1 MLKLLHSDIM
11 RIRKYLLETN
21 YDFLYQRI
29 NGSLNYFINPWAS
42 YKEIIYNLRDYDESI
57 QNQFKLLLLGE
68 RLELSEFGELDL
80 EVVKS
85 FINVGFLKCDN
96 NYIWSEGYSIISY
109 FNRFLVVST
118 LPDYKRDIVSQEIY
132 MGIDSYRLIAALPN
146 KIINSHLD
154 LCTGSGIQAIME
166 SHFVKNKS
174 YGVDINK
181 NAILVAK
188 FNAILNE
195 IDNKTQF
202 IESDLFTCFGK
213 DEKFDLITANPPFF
227 PIPDNVPF
235 PIQGN
240 GGNDGLDIIR
250 GIIKGIERHLTDNGV
265 AIISAEGL
273 GNANEPKVC
282 DVLRKNLSNNFKC
295 EVFLQ
300 TRKPAMFFIDR
311 IYSLITNTLNYPKDS
326 KKYKELFLELFNM
339 YDADSYYLLLIKISK
354 TKSKNKIQV
363 IRNYSHWN
371 DNVIPIIDGAVEIK
385 KGSFDCLLSAN
396 RKNIGTIPNIIAECI
411 SECNGNKRIEEIVKS
426 RCSEYEFTTVHNLF
440 CEVLAKLE
448 KIGMANYKK

>member
-181 NAILVAK
+181 
-188 FNAILNE
+188 
-195 IDNKTQF
+195 
-202 IESDLFTCFGK
+202 
-213 DEKFDLITANPPFF
+213 
-227 PIPDNVPF
+227 
-235 PIQGN
+235 
-240 GGNDGLDIIR
+240 
-250 GIIKGIERHLTDNGV
+250 
-265 AIISAEGL
+265 
-273 GNANEPKVC
+273 
-282 DVLRKNLSNNFKC
+282 
-295 EVFLQ
+295 
-300 TRKPAMFFIDR
+300 
-311 IYSLITNTLNYPKDS
+311 
-326 KKYKELFLELFNM
+326 
-339 YDADSYYLLLIKISK
+339 
-354 TKSKNKIQV
+354 
-363 IRNYSHWN
+363 
-371 DNVIPIIDGAVEIK
+371 
-385 KGSFDCLLSAN
+385 
-396 RKNIGTIPNIIAECI
+396 
-411 SECNGNKRIEEIVKS
+411 
-426 RCSEYEFTTVHNLF
+426 
-440 CEVLAKLE
+440 
-448 KIGMANYKK
+448 